1 LLKEVL
7 TGVTT
12 LSSPEAQAIKRL
24 VEHSM
29 KEVMKVLA
37 LKTIQEK
44 EHHQQFL
51 EDLAA
56 LGKIETSTLTV
67 RKMSLIAALIELSTM
82 EKERVMFAQ

>member
-1 LLKEVL
+1 MLKEVL
-7 TGVTT
+7 TRVTT

>member
-1 LLKEVL
+1 MLKEVL